1 LTYLLAEVI
10 TRYNFFYI
18 CRKLKL
24 IMKNTKILIIGSS
37 NTDMTVKTDK
47 LPKPGETL
55 LGGVFA
61 LGAGGKGANQAVA
74 ARRLGGDVTLICK
87 VGNDLFGQNSVKHYE
102 EEGLDVS
109 NVLISDKPS
118 GVALI
123 TVDAD
128 AENSIVVAPGA
139 NMDFTD
145 EDVKKISK
153 AVKECGI
160 LLLQLEIPID
170 TVLKVAKMGYE
181 AGAMVVI
188 NPAPAAKLPEE
199 IFKYISL
206 FIPNETELTTFSGI
220 EVSDEQTAISA
231 AKAMNAKG
239 VGKVIVTM
247 GSKGSLLWDGKES
260 RTIKAHKV
268 KAVDTTAA
276 GDTYCGA
283 LCVAL
288 SEGKTLYEAIEF
300 ATSASSLTVQK
311 MGAQDSIPYRKD
323 II

>member
-1 LTYLLAEVI
+1 
-10 TRYNFFYI
+10 
-18 CRKLKL
+18 
-24 IMKNTKILIIGSS
+24 MKNTKILIIGSS

-55 LGGVFA
+55 LGGVFT
-61 LGAGGKGANQAVA
+61 LGDGGKGANQAVA

-87 VGNDLFGQNSVKHYE
+87 VGHDLFGQNSVKHYE
-102 EEGLDVS
+102 EEGLDIS

-145 EDVKKISK
+145 EDVEKISK

-170 TVLKVAKMGYE
+170 TVLKVAKIGYE
-181 AGAMVVI
+181 AGAMVVL

-231 AKAMNAKG
+231 AKAMNGKG

-247 GSKGSLLWDGKES
+247 GSKGSLLWDGIES
-260 RTIKAHKV
+260 KTIKAHKV

-288 SEGKTLYEAIEF
+288 SEGKPLYEAIEF
-300 ATSASSLTVQK
+300 ATSASALTVQK

>member
-1 LTYLLAEVI
+1 
-10 TRYNFFYI
+10 
-18 CRKLKL
+18 
-24 IMKNTKILIIGSS
+24 MKNTKILIIGSS